1 MAKNQVRR
9 LDSFGMKLCT
19 KSPALRLA
27 ALLLAAACLRPAM
40 AQTRAVAV
48 ILDQAMLRL
57 NGPWLFHVGDNP
69 RWADPGYDDSGWQVM
84 DLSAP
89 ASATDGD
96 VGLAHYAPGWS
107 ARGHAGYFGYAWY
120 RLHLNLRT
128 PAGKSLALLGPWD
141 VDSAYQVYANGK
153 LLGGVGKFSSAIPV
167 AYGNHYPTF
176 FTLPSG
182 TPGSGSMLIAI
193 RVWMGPWGAAA
204 SGSGGIHIAPVI
216 GLRTVIAAQYHLQW
230 LKIFEGYVV
239 DAMIGLLFFLAA
251 VMALCLRPF
260 EPGDRTHLWLAAA
273 LLLSGIQRGNQAFF
287 FWWQIETVQ
296 DAVIFIIAL
305 TGSLS
310 LGAWMLAW
318 RSWFSV
324 DKPDWL
330 TKAVAALTFA
340 LFVAQLLAYPWLYH
354 AAFPHAVSLGVH
366 YLIRGLRLA
375 FLLILGLIV
384 YLGIRRQGR
393 DAWYTLPAVLAI
405 AAVLFTA
412 ELTALHVPGIWF
424 PWGVGLALSECA
436 SVVFVLLLFTLLLR
450 RLWSHARRLQPV

>member
-1 MAKNQVRR
+1 MAKNQEYR
-9 LDSFGMKLCT
+9 LDSFGMRLCRKLPGLC
-19 KSPALRLA
+19 LA
-27 ALLLAAACLRPAM
+27 VLLLAVACLCPAL
-40 AQTRAVAV
+40 AGTRAVSV
-48 ILDQAMLRL
+48 TLDQAMFRL

-69 RWADPGYDDSGWQVM
+69 RWAEPGYDDSGWQVM
-84 DLSAP
+84 YLSAP

-96 VGLAHYAPGWS
+96 VGLPHYAPGWS
-107 ARGHAGYFGYAWY
+107 ARGHAGYFGYSWY
-120 RLHLNLRT
+120 RLHLNLRA
-128 PAGKSLALLGPWD
+128 PAGKSLALLGPWA

-153 LLGGVGKFSSAIPV
+153 FLGGVGKFTDAVPT
-167 AYGNHYPTF
+167 AYASHYPTL
-176 FTLPSG
+176 FTLPANVAG
-182 TPGSGSMLIAI
+182 APLLIAI
-193 RVWMGPWGAAA
+193 RVWMGPWGA
-204 SGSGGIHIAPVI
+204 GLPTSGGIHIAPAI

-239 DAMIGLLFFLAA
+239 DAVTGLLFFLTA
-251 VMALCLRPF
+251 VMALCLLPF
-260 EPGDRTHLWLAAA
+260 ERGDRTYIWLAAA
-273 LLLSGIQRGNQAFF
+273 LLLSGTQRGNQAFF
-287 FWWQIETVQ
+287 FWWRIETVR

-318 RSWFSV
+318 RSWFGV
-324 DKPDWL
+324 DRSGWL
-330 TKAVAALTFA
+330 AKAVVTLTLA

-424 PWGVGLALSECA
+424 PWGIGLALSECA
-436 SVVFVLLLFTLLLR
+436 SVVFVLLLFSLLLR